1 MISNKNLL
9 ILVASLTGLLFFVL
23 FLNNYLVDKIAD
35 RVINEL
41 KRTYTPG
48 PYDPGYDPDKV
59 NPSYF
64 REPELS
70 KIQVP
75 MPAQSN

>member
-1 MISNKNLL
+1 MILNKNLL
-9 ILVASLTGLLFFVL
+9 ILIASLTGILFFVV
-23 FLNNYLVDKIAD
+23 FLNNYLVERITDK
-35 RVINEL
+35 VINEL

-75 MPAQSN
+75 MPNQAD